1 MPADPERERRS
12 LRDLIRRVPI
22 RVVFM
27 IVAAVVLGLIID
39 DGEIAIGLLVLLYG
53 LSWLPSLYDAHRR
66 R

>member
-1 MPADPERERRS
+1 MPADPDRKPRN
-12 LRDLIRRVPI
+12 LGDLIRRVPI

-39 DGEIAIGLLVLLYG
+39 DGEVAIGLLVLLYG
-53 LSWLPSLYDAHRR
+53 LSWLPSLYDTHRR

>member
-1 MPADPERERRS
+1 MPADPDRKSRN
-12 LRDLIRRVPI
+12 LGDLIRRVPI

>member
-12 LRDLIRRVPI
+12 LGDLIRRVPI

-53 LSWLPSLYDAHRR
+53 LSWLPSLYDGHRR

>member
-12 LRDLIRRVPI
+12 LGDLIRWVPI

-39 DGEIAIGLLVLLYG
+39 DGEVAIGLLVLLYG

>member
-12 LRDLIRRVPI
+12 LGDLIRRVPI

-39 DGEIAIGLLVLLYG
+39 DGEVAIGLLVLLYG

>member
-12 LRDLIRRVPI
+12 PRDLIRRVPI

-27 IVAAVVLGLIID
+27 IVAAVVLGLIVD

>member
-39 DGEIAIGLLVLLYG
+39 DGEIAVGLLVLLYG